1 VSYFVKHSPCPKCGS
16 RDNLAIYSDG
26 GGHCFG
32 CGYHPK
38 PTTSPYVLKEQHGKD
53 TTTTSRGSPAL
64 PEDDCLQ
71 YGTLATEWARSYG
84 IEVEELLGR
93 SVSYSPKE
101 ARLIFNFYSDDETRI
116 LSQARNFSPMAKS
129 KYFTYGKPEEVI
141 PIYYQ
146 RSWADSVCKDQHRKV
161 LVLVEDCLSAIKVAR
176 QFDCMP
182 VLSSDLSLTK
192 LKRMSRFYNNFV
204 VWLDGDMYHKAQ
216 RICRRLQ
223 LLGCE
228 AQAVYTPLD
237 PKCYDDVTIGKVLLT
252 GKL

>member
-16 RDNLAIYSDG
+16 RDNLATYSDG

-38 PTTSPYVLKEQHGKD
+38 PSISPYVLKEQNG
-53 TTTTSRGSPAL
+53 TENQRVSMVGPTL
-64 PEDDCLQ
+64 PEDGGVQ
-71 YGTLATEWARSYG
+71 YSTTVVEWARSYG
-84 IEVEELLGR
+84 IDVEELLGR

-101 ARLIFNFYSDDETRI
+101 SRLIFNFYSDDGTRI

-129 KYFTYGKPEEVI
+129 KYFTYGKPEEVV
-141 PIYYQ
+141 PIYYATTNTTL
-146 RSWADSVCKDQHRKV
+146 RATTLVVC
-161 LVLVEDCLSAIKVAR
+161 EDCLSAIKVAR

-228 AQAVYTPLD
+228 AKAVYTPLD
-237 PKCYDDVTIGKVLLT
+237 PKCYDNETIRNVVLQ

>member
-1 VSYFVKHSPCPKCGS
+1 MV
-16 RDNLAIYSDG
+16 
-26 GGHCFG
+26 
-32 CGYHPK
+32 
-38 PTTSPYVLKEQHGKD
+38 
-53 TTTTSRGSPAL
+53 SPAL

-101 ARLIFNFYSDDETRI
+101 ARLIFNFYSDDGTRS

-129 KYFTYGKPEEVI
+129 RYFTYGKPEEVI
-141 PIYYQ
+141 PIYYATANTEL
-146 RSWADSVCKDQHRKV
+146 RGTTLVVC
-161 LVLVEDCLSAIKVAR
+161 EDCLSAIKVAR

-237 PKCYDDVTIGKVLLT
+237 PKCYDNETIRNVVLQ